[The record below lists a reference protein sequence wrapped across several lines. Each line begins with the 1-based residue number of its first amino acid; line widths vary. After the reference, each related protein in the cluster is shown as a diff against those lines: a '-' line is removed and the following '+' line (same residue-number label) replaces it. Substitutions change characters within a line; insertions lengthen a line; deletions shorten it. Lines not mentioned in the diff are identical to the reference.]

1 MATLCHQR
9 LLQRSLS
16 CHLTQSFLFSNATT
30 SVCHCGVLLGQAG
43 SKSSLGIYAERQQ
56 AYVHPFHSS
65 VELIKTQKRQ
75 VRAQHLLL
83 RPSP

>member
-1 MATLCHQR
+1 MSSEASSEIPILSPHPEFPIFQCYHQC
-9 LLQRSLS
+9 LPLQGM
-16 CHLTQSFLFSNATT
+16 
-30 SVCHCGVLLGQAG
+30 VGQAG